1 MSLLDGA
8 DLFGTDRPLPALLAA
23 LEQSP
28 IGVVLLDADGAV
40 TFENDRFRQ
49 SVGEEADQ
57 SWAGRTV
64 DELPGLAGPIREAVR
79 RLVARGIGFQEIEGT
94 FERADGSR
102 AHLLVS
108 GTPVRRAEGGP
119 ASSVLTALD
128 VTPWREGDQAL
139 GFQRRIDAAE
149 ASLRNAALSA
159 PNTLALLEAAVRSL
173 AEALDATRADALVS
187 DDDAG
192 SGPGAGPTLVRCA
205 SWPTAAVTDAIDIA
219 VDDWPALTS
228 GRPVVVTRGEPSGDA
243 LLTRLSAPHALLIPF
258 DGAADGA
265 FLLARY
271 HRGWTP
277 AERAAAGRLAAL
289 FSTLWA
295 WAEAEAR
302 FHRTVADLDDAL
314 FTVGTDDDG
323 RRVYVFV
330 TPQAEAV
337 TGLDPDALLSG
348 DADWADLV
356 HDDDRAA
363 FDAHDARL
371 RAGDPSAVDV
381 RLVVDGETVWVRERA
396 TPNLDAAGRAVSGG
410 ILTDI
415 SAQKEAEATIERARR
430 IAERAAQTRMSF
442 LRMMS
447 HELRTPLG
455 AIRGFAEL
463 LEEEV
468 AGLQV
473 EGGVPPEATEFSA
486 TIRESAE
493 RALDL
498 VSNLLDLS
506 RLETEALDLRAVPVD
521 VRAVAAG
528 VVARRQPDAAARGL
542 ALAAE
547 LGSGPATVLGD
558 PARLEQ
564 IVDQLVSNAL
574 KFTPDGRVTVTLSE
588 ADRRVAVAVADTG
601 VGIAED
607 FLDGL
612 FEPFAQ
618 EDHRVNRDFSG
629 SGLGLAIA
637 SRLARQMGGRLEVE
651 SEKGAG
657 STFRLVLPVGA

>member
-1 MSLLDGA
+1 MSPLDGA
-8 DLFGTDRPLPALLAA
+8 DLFGTDRPLPALMAA

-28 IGVVLLDADGAV
+28 IGVVLLGADGAV

-49 SVGEEADQ
+49 SVGEDADQ

-64 DELPGLAGPIREAVR
+64 SDLPGLAGPIREAVR

-102 AHLLVS
+102 THLLVS
-108 GTPVRRAEGGP
+108 GTPVRRAEGEP

-128 VTPWREGDQAL
+128 VTRWREGDESL
-139 GFQRRIDAAE
+139 GFQARIEAAE
-149 ASLRNAALSA
+149 ASLRNAAFST
-159 PNTLALLEAAVRSL
+159 PNTLALVEAGVRSL
-173 AEALDATRADALVS
+173 AEALDATRADALVADNAS
-187 DDDAG
+187 
-192 SGPGAGPTLVRCA
+192 STFVRCA

-219 VDDWPALTS
+219 ADDWPALRS

-243 LLTRLSAPHALLIPF
+243 LLTLLSAPHALLIPF
-258 DGAADGA
+258 DGAARGV

-277 AERAAAGRLAAL
+277 AERAAAGRLVAL

-323 RRVYVFV
+323 RRAYIFV

-356 HDDDRAA
+356 HEDDRAA
-363 FDAHDARL
+363 FEAHDARL
-371 RAGDPSAVDV
+371 RAGEPSAVDV
-381 RLVVDGETVWVRERA
+381 RLAVDGETVWVRERA
-396 TPNLDAAGRAVSGG
+396 TPSLDAAGRAVSGG
-410 ILTDI
+410 TLTDI

-463 LEEEV
+463 LEDEIK
-468 AGLQV
+468 GLQV
-473 EGGVPPEATEFSA
+473 EGGVPTEATEFSA
-486 TIRESAE
+486 TIRESAT

-506 RLETEALDLRAVPVD
+506 RLETEALDLRAVAVD
-521 VRAVAAG
+521 IRAIADG
-528 VVARRQPDAAARGL
+528 VVRRHQPDAAARGL
-542 ALAAE
+542 VLAPE
-547 LGSGPATVLGD
+547 LGSEPATVLGD

-564 IVDQLVSNAL
+564 VVDQLVSNAI
-574 KFTPDGRVTVTLSE
+574 KFTPEGRVTVTLSE
-588 ADRRVAVAVADTG
+588 ADGSAVLAVADTG
-601 VGIAED
+601 VGIAKE

-612 FEPFAQ
+612 LEPFVQ
-618 EDHRVNRDFSG
+618 EDDRVNRAFSG

-637 SRLARQMGGRLEVE
+637 SRLAHQMGGRLDVE
-651 SEKGAG
+651 SEKGGG
-657 STFRLVLPVGA
+657 STFVLALPLGA

>member
-1 MSLLDGA
+1 MSLLDGT
-8 DLFGTDRPLPALLAA
+8 DLFGTDRPLPALMAA

-28 IGVVLLDADGAV
+28 IGVVLLGADGAV
-40 TFENDRFRQ
+40 TFENGRFRQ

-64 DELPGLAGPIREAVR
+64 DDLPGLAGPIREAVR

-102 AHLLVS
+102 SHLLVS
-108 GTPVRRAEGGP
+108 GTPVRRAEGEP

-128 VTPWREGDQAL
+128 VTPWREGDEAL
-139 GFQRRIDAAE
+139 GFQARVEAAE
-149 ASLRNAALSA
+149 ASLRNAAFA
-159 PNTLALLEAAVRSL
+159 TPNTLALLEAGVRSL
-173 AEALDATRADALVS
+173 AEALDATRADALVA
-187 DDDAG
+187 DDA
-192 SGPGAGPTLVRCA
+192 SSTFVRCA
-205 SWPTAAVTDAIDIA
+205 SWPTTAVTDPIDIEA
-219 VDDWPALTS
+219 DDWPALTS
-228 GRPVVVTRGEPSGDA
+228 GRPVVVARGEPSADA
-243 LLTRLSAPHALLIPF
+243 LLADLSAPHALLLPF
-258 DGAADGA
+258 SGAVPGV

-277 AERAAAGRLAAL
+277 AERAAAGRLVAL

-314 FTVGTDDDG
+314 FTIGTDADG
-323 RRVYVFV
+323 RRAYIFV

-356 HDDDRAA
+356 HDGDREA
-363 FDAHDARL
+363 FDAHNARL
-371 RAGDPSAVDV
+371 RAGEPSAVDV
-381 RLVVDGETVWVRERA
+381 RLSVDGETVWVRERA
-396 TPNLDAAGRAVSGG
+396 TPSLDAAGHAVSGG
-410 ILTDI
+410 ILADI
-415 SAQKEAEATIERARR
+415 TAQKEAEATIERARR

-442 LRMMS
+442 LRTMS

-463 LEEEV
+463 LEDEIK
-468 AGLQV
+468 GLHV

-486 TIRESAE
+486 TIRESAT

-498 VSNLLDLS
+498 VSDLLDLS

-521 VRAVAAG
+521 VRAVADG
-528 VVARRQPDAAARGL
+528 VVARHQPDAAARGL
-542 ALAAE
+542 ALASE
-547 LGSGPATVLGD
+547 LGNRPATVLGD

-564 IVDQLVSNAL
+564 VVDQLVSNAL
-574 KFTPDGRVTVTLSE
+574 KFTPEGRVAVTLSE
-588 ADRRVAVAVADTG
+588 AGGSVVLAVSDTG

-618 EDHRVNRDFSG
+618 EDHRVNRNFGG

-637 SRLARQMGGRLEVE
+637 SRLARQMGGRLKVE
-651 SEKGAG
+651 SVKGTG
-657 STFRLVLPVGA
+657 STFELVLPVEA

>member
-1 MSLLDGA
+1 VSDGV
-8 DLFGTDRPLPALLAA
+8 DLFGTDQPLPALMAA

-28 IGVVLLDADGAV
+28 IGVLLLDSHGAV
-40 TFENDRFRQ
+40 TFENGRFRQ
-49 SVGEEADQ
+49 SVGEGEEE
-57 SWAGRTV
+57 SWADRQV
-64 DELPGLAGPIREAVR
+64 DTLPGLAGPIREATR

-102 AHLLVS
+102 CHLLVS
-108 GTPVRRAEGGP
+108 GTPVRRAGEEP
-119 ASSVLTALD
+119 SSFVLMALD
-128 VTPWREGDQAL
+128 VTPWREGSDVQ
-139 GFQRRIDAAE
+139 GFQTRIEAAE
-149 ASLRNAALSA
+149 SSLRNAALSA
-159 PNTLALLEAAVRSL
+159 PNTLALLEAGVRSL
-173 AEALDATRADALVS
+173 AEALDATRADALVGIEEALE
-187 DDDAG
+187 DA
-192 SGPGAGPTLVRCA
+192 SSTFVRCA
-205 SWPTAAVTDAIDIA
+205 SWPTASVTDAIDLHT
-219 VDDWPALTS
+219 DDWPALKA

-243 LLTRLSAPHALLIPF
+243 LLNDLSAPHALLIPF
-258 DGAADGA
+258 DGAAHGV

-271 HRGWTP
+271 HRAWTP

-302 FHRTVADLDDAL
+302 FSRTVADLDDAL
-314 FTVGTDDDG
+314 FTIGTTEDG
-323 RRVYVFV
+323 RRAYIFV

-348 DADWADLV
+348 DADWAALV
-356 HDDDRAA
+356 HPDDQAA
-363 FDAHDARL
+363 FAEHDDAL
-371 RAGDPSAVDV
+371 RAGVPSHVDV
-381 RLVVDGETVWVRERA
+381 RLCLGEGETVWVRERA
-396 TPNLDAAGRAVSGG
+396 TPSLDAAGRPVSGG

-415 SAQKEAEATIERARR
+415 SAQKEAEAMLDRARR

-463 LEEEV
+463 LEEEIE
-468 AGLQV
+468 GLDA
-473 EGGVPPEATEFSA
+473 PPEATEFSA
-486 TIRESAE
+486 TIRESAT

-506 RLETEALDLRAVPVD
+506 NLETEALDLRAIPVD
-521 VRAVAAG
+521 VRAVAEG
-528 VVARRQPDAAARGL
+528 VAARHQLDAESRGL
-542 ALAAE
+542 AFSSD
-547 LGSGPATVLGD
+547 LGSTSITVLGD

-564 IVDQLVSNAL
+564 VIDQLISNAI
-574 KFTPDGRVTVTLSE
+574 KFTPEGRVSVRLRESKTVVEL
-588 ADRRVAVAVADTG
+588 AVTDTG
-601 VGIAED
+601 VGIADD

-618 EDHRVNRDFSG
+618 EDHRVNRDFGG

-637 SRLARQMGGRLEVE
+637 SRLARQMNGRLEVE
-651 SEKGAG
+651 TEKGTG
-657 STFRLVLPVGA
+657 STFTLVLPVAG